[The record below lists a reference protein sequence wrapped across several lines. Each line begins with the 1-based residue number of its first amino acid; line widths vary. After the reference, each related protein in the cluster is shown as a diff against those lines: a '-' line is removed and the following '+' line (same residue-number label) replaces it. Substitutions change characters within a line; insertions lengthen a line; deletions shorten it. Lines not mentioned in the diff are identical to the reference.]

1 MLRRTIKNPVRRTCV
16 PGAIHPVVPSG
27 YAGLLLGALLCR
39 CVRSRTPE
47 RVQSPVI
54 FKGVL
59 PVLAVGPDHLT
70 IAASTRET
78 ERRFEA
84 RLTLR

>member
-27 YAGLLLGALLCR
+27 YAGLLLG
-39 CVRSRTPE
+39 RSVVQMRPKPNARTCS
-47 RVQSPVI
+47 VAGD